1 MVARLRERDSH
12 LRQAVAD
19 REAAH
24 AALGETLASL
34 EARVRERTAALAEA
48 TARAERATRAKGE
61 FLANMSHEIRT
72 PMSGVIGLAEL
83 LVATPLDAQQQELA
97 QTVLSS
103 GRRLLAVINN
113 ILDLSKIESGRLG
126 DRGVAVRVPAAR
138 RGGRRDGAG
147 HDRRPAGADPRARSP
162 TTSRTGCSATGR
174 GWRRSSTTCSATP
187 SSSPR
192 SARCGCARSSPTAA
206 APCRCCASTS
216 ATPASASRPTAW
228 PRSSSRSSSVTR
240 R

>member
-1 MVARLRERDSH
+1 MQALQRDLEAMVARLRERDSH

-48 TARAERATRAKGE
+48 TVRAERATRAKGE

-83 LVATPLDAQQQELA
+83 LVATPLDPQQQELA

-103 GRRLLAVINN
+103 GRRLLGVINN
-113 ILDLSKIESGRLG
+113 ILDLSKIESGRLVVEAAPFAFRPLVAAV
-126 DRGVAVRVPAAR
+126 DRGGA
-138 RGGRRDGAG
+138 GRRSATARCGS
-147 HDRRPAGADPRARSP
+147 RAPSP
-162 TTSRTGCSATGR
+162 TTSRSGCSATGR
-174 GWRRSSTTCSATP
+174 GWRR
-187 SSSPR
+187 
-192 SARCGCARSSPTAA
+192 
-206 APCRCCASTS
+206 
-216 ATPASASRPTAW
+216 
-228 PRSSSRSSSVTR
+228 
-240 R
+240 